1 MHGVGYDPP
10 PYFRGVAG
18 NVSMKFLFYP
28 LLPKVL
34 LETWV
39 KGQSA
44 TSHRKKAKPKS
55 SAKPIEPACGPPAL
69 SDFDR
74 LAADL
79 ERVMESGALTDAEMI
94 NMMAG
99 HNKSVNDPDC
109 PDAIDTVDDE
119 LVGFEEDERAIVSA
133 AIQSG
138 DVSSSQV
145 QEAAND
151 SYPDMLPDNAF
162 NDAALSVLSSI
173 NPASALDYN
182 VAASVWRTTFERGIK
197 ALQYRQSKMTL
208 NIGHMCELALLVQ
221 DDAPH
226 PHNVIFVHF
235 HNPDRMLGRKV
246 RIDNEQGAV
255 YPINTT
261 PGRDFN
267 AAAVV
272 VPAIGIKI
280 QKDRE
285 RTTKWQ
291 RREMPLLQ
299 TRPRV
304 PDEMLDLQKMWST
317 ALAIGQGRELNVLDK
332 TCAVCGSSGED
343 CKLVVC
349 SMCRQSMHEECCHA
363 VMAIREAP
371 HPIDIDLP
379 DVFGRS
385 RSTLTLHNI

>member
-1 MHGVGYDPP
+1 
-10 PYFRGVAG
+10 
-18 NVSMKFLFYP
+18 
-28 LLPKVL
+28 
-34 LETWV
+34 
-39 KGQSA
+39 
-44 TSHRKKAKPKS
+44 
-55 SAKPIEPACGPPAL
+55 
-69 SDFDR
+69 
-74 LAADL
+74 
-79 ERVMESGALTDAEMI
+79 
-94 NMMAG
+94 MMAG
-99 HNKSVNDPDC
+99 LNKSVNDPDC

-182 VAASVWRTTFERGIK
+182 VAASLWRTMFERGIK

-208 NIGHMCELALLVQ
+208 NIGHMSEMALLAR

-226 PHNVIFVHF
+226 PHNVVFVHF

-246 RIDNEQGAV
+246 RIDDDQGAV
-255 YPINTT
+255 SPVNTT
-261 PGRDFN
+261 PESQFN

-317 ALAIGQGRELNVLDK
+317 ALAIGQGRELNVLQ
-332 TCAVCGSSGED
+332 
-343 CKLVVC
+343 LW
-349 SMCRQSMHEECCHA
+349 
-363 VMAIREAP
+363 
-371 HPIDIDLP
+371 
-379 DVFGRS
+379 
-385 RSTLTLHNI
+385 